1 MTHRNNIFDHITTVF
16 LDIDDTLW
24 WFSRNSALTF
34 RHIFDLFDLGQ
45 LVQYDE
51 FHRLYLEVNDGLW
64 ERYHHGLIG
73 KQQLQTER
81 FILPLCRLGMSK
93 AQAVSLADQL
103 NWEYLTYLSQLP
115 TLVPGARHL
124 LEHLNRRGYDVNTLS
139 NGFNLIQQ
147 RKLHYSG
154 IAHLVHRNILSDVC
168 GVTKP
173 LPGIY
178 ECALSQCHA
187 TAETSVMIGD
197 NPDADIAGAHMAGW
211 RTIYFNFKQQ
221 PIAPGLADATVSS
234 LAAIEQL
241 L

>member
-1 MTHRNNIFDHITTVF
+1 MDKRAFSGIRTVF

-24 WFSRNSALTF
+24 WFSHNSALTF
-34 RHIFDLFDLGQ
+34 RHIFDLFGLERVTD
-45 LVQYDE
+45 YDK
-51 FHRLYLEVNDGLW
+51 FHQLYLEVNNGLW

-73 KQQLQTER
+73 KEQLQTER
-81 FILPLCRLGMSK
+81 FIVPLCQAGMDRAEAVRL
-93 AQAVSLADQL
+93 AEQL

-115 TLVPGARHL
+115 TLVPGAKHL
-124 LEHLNRRGYDVNTLS
+124 LEHLNGRGYDVNTLS

-154 IAHLVHRNILSDVC
+154 IAHLVHRNVLSDVC

-178 ECALSQCHA
+178 ACALRDCQAS
-187 TAETSVMIGD
+187 AETTVMIGD
-197 NPDADIAGAHMAGW
+197 NPDADIAGAHRAGW

-221 PIAPGLADATVSS
+221 PIAPGMADATVTS
-234 LAAIEQL
+234 LAEIEQL